1 MNWLNTKYMIRAG
14 VLTMLLL
21 FPSLLSATC
30 KPDTIIRNYKPDSLK
45 LAIKADSIIA
55 FHEGD
60 SAFTI
65 VKADTVLPYI
75 AEPVLRTGYDRRVHR
90 FRKNWE
96 RIIRPTLKYNMPEIW
111 DYSPSAPDGITENE
125 ISGKLT
131 CCSDLSRSIRPRRQ
145 K

>member
-55 FHEGD
+55 PVAAHAGGD
-60 SAFTI
+60 LTPHL
-65 VKADTVLPYI
+65 LPRLP
-75 AEPVLRTGYDRRVHR
+75 PVAH
-90 FRKNWE
+90 
-96 RIIRPTLKYNMPEIW
+96 
-111 DYSPSAPDGITENE
+111 
-125 ISGKLT
+125 
-131 CCSDLSRSIRPRRQ
+131 
-145 K
+145 

>member
-30 KPDTIIRNYKPDSLK
+30 KTDTIIRNYKPDSLK

-75 AEPVLRTGYDRRVHR
+75 AEPVPSHRLRQTCTSL
-90 FRKNWE
+90 
-96 RIIRPTLKYNMPEIW
+96 PQ
-111 DYSPSAPDGITENE
+111 
-125 ISGKLT
+125 KLGT
-131 CCSDLSRSIRPRRQ
+131 HHSDPL
-145 K
+145 

>member
-75 AEPVLRTGYDRRVHR
+75 AEPATTDVYIASAKTGNAS
-90 FRKNWE
+90 F
-96 RIIRPTLKYNMPEIW
+96 RPTLKYNMPEIW

>member
-65 VKADTVLPYI
+65 VSRHSTSLYC
-75 AEPVLRTGYDRRVHR
+75 RTGSSHR
-90 FRKNWE
+90 LRQTCTSL
-96 RIIRPTLKYNMPEIW
+96 PQ
-111 DYSPSAPDGITENE
+111 
-125 ISGKLT
+125 KLGT
-131 CCSDLSRSIRPRRQ
+131 HHSDPL
-145 K
+145 

>member
-65 VKADTVLPYI
+65 VKADTVLILPNRFFAPATTDVYI
-75 AEPVLRTGYDRRVHR
+75 ASAKTGNAS
-90 FRKNWE
+90 F
-96 RIIRPTLKYNMPEIW
+96 RPTLKYNMPEIW
-111 DYSPSAPDGITENE
+111 DYSPSVPDGITENE

>member
-45 LAIKADSIIA
+45 LVIKADSIIA

-65 VKADTVLPYI
+65 TCPSLPQ
-75 AEPVLRTGYDRRVHR
+75 
-90 FRKNWE
+90 
-96 RIIRPTLKYNMPEIW
+96 
-111 DYSPSAPDGITENE
+111 
-125 ISGKLT
+125 KLGT
-131 CCSDLSRSIRPRRQ
+131 HHSDPL
-145 K
+145 

>member
-14 VLTMLLL
+14 VMTMLLL

-30 KPDTIIRNYKPDSLK
+30 RTDTIIRNYKPDSLK
-45 LAIKADSIIA
+45 LVIKADSIIA

-65 VKADTVLPYI
+65 VKADTVLPYV

-96 RIIRPTLKYNMPEIW
+96 RIIPTHSKIQYAGNM
-111 DYSPSAPDGITENE
+111 G
-125 ISGKLT
+125 L
-131 CCSDLSRSIRPRRQ
+131 LSFGTGCHA
-145 K
+145 